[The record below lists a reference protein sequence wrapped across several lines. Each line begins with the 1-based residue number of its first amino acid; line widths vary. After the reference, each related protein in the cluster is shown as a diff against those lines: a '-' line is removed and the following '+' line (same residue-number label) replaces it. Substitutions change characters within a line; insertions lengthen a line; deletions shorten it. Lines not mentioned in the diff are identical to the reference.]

1 MSGDHL
7 PVRNR
12 VVGVKLT
19 EDSLVPVVIVKAAG
33 EHADEL
39 LREAQAKGDVP
50 VIRSPA
56 LTSKLYRI
64 PIDHAVTPDLF
75 PMMAALLAH
84 VIQVDKHRKNG
95 EPIV

>member
-1 MSGDHL
+1 MSGNRLMSH
-7 PVRNR
+7 NR

-19 EDSLVPVVIVKAAG
+19 EDSLVPMVIVKAVGGSADQLLKKAQLNG
-33 EHADEL
+33 E
-39 LREAQAKGDVP
+39 VP
-50 VIRSPA
+50 IVHSPE

-84 VIQVDKHRKNG
+84 VIHVDEHRKNG
-95 EPIV
+95 EPAA